1 MKTIVVAT
9 DLTARSD
16 RALARGLALAREL
29 GATLHVVHVV
39 DRGLPPELHAHTLD
53 WAKGAITREIEAC
66 RPGAGAAAGC
76 HVVAGK
82 PRLDVVVQAQNLGAD
97 LIVLGL
103 PDRGRHLRSVFA
115 ESTAGQILKASH
127 LPVLL
132 AHAPVE
138 GPYRQVVIGVDFSVF
153 SRAAVRLAHAVAP
166 AAALH
171 LVHGYV
177 VPFRSRLGSPDY
189 LQEMAYAER
198 QAMDAFLA
206 EEMAL
211 LDAHAQGLGIP
222 AGAVTTELHEGPPF
236 DVLTEA
242 CGRHAAEL
250 MVIGTH
256 GRTGVSRA
264 VWGSVAEALLELAP
278 CDVLV
283 ARAG

>member
-1 MKTIVVAT
+1 MKSIVVAT

-29 GATLHVVHVV
+29 GAELHVVHIV
-39 DRGLPPELHAHTLD
+39 DRGLPAGLQAHTLE
-53 WAKGAITREIEAC
+53 WAKGAMAREIAAC
-66 RPGAGAAAGC
+66 RPGPDGAAGC

-82 PRLDVVVQAQNLGAD
+82 PRHDVVVQAQKLGAE

-103 PDRGRHLRSVFA
+103 PDRGKHLRSAFA

-132 AHAPVE
+132 AHLPVE
-138 GPYRQVVIGVDFSVF
+138 GPYRQVVVGVDFSVYA
-153 SRAAVRLAHAVAP
+153 RAALRLAHSVAP
-166 AAALH
+166 GAALH
-171 LVHGYV
+171 LVHGHV

-211 LDAHAQGLGIP
+211 LDAHARGLGIAP
-222 AGAVTTELHEGPPF
+222 GAVTTELHEGPPF
-236 DVLTEA
+236 DVLTDA
-242 CGRHAAEL
+242 CARHAAEL

-283 ARAG
+283 ARAT